1 MMHRR
6 SSGSFRNVKLRN
18 ERRHGRSTAL
28 FAAFDLKPEAAFD
41 EAGHALHDPPA
52 GLFRAHVDVAVIRV
66 AHEPVA
72 ASLELAVQFIQHE
85 VREQRR
91 ERPAFPARS
100 SDQPCLISDICSSGR
115 DFAPRFLQTVPR
127 GSALALR

>member
-1 MMHRR
+1 MPPRQLAHPVFEPGDGLGGDTPAQLRFVPQRKAEERASPR
-6 SSGSFRNVKLRN
+6 SV
-18 ERRHGRSTAL
+18 HGAL
-28 FAAFDLKPEAAFD
+28 CGVDLKLEAAFD

-91 ERPAFPARS
+91 ERPALRRSFFARLE
-100 SDQPCLISDICSSGR
+100 PDIGR
-115 DFAPRFLQTVPR
+115 A
-127 GSALALR
+127 SAHE